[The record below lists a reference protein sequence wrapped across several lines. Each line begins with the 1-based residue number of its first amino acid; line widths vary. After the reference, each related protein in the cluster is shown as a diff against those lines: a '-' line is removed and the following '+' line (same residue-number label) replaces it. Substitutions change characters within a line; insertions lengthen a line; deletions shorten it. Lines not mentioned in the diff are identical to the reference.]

1 MSIAYAIFCLLIA
14 SAIRLEEGLKEVDM
28 GFSERLALAMKN
40 AGYTQGR
47 LAKDVGMAQ
56 SSINKLLKEASGSR
70 KTVELASVLGVRPEW
85 LSTGEGE
92 MSAYSLHEQNAVYQ
106 VKPSSNGFY
115 RVDVLDVKASAG
127 PGSLVT
133 SDFIETIRAIEYTT
147 EQARALFGNRPAT
160 HVKVITVNGDSMDG
174 TISPGDQIFVDTAV
188 NHFDGDG
195 VYVFVFGKTLHVK
208 RLQMQRDRL
217 AVISDNSIYEKW
229 YVEADDEGMFY
240 VMAKV
245 LLRQSV
251 DYKRFA

>member
-1 MSIAYAIFCLLIA
+1 
-14 SAIRLEEGLKEVDM
+14 M
-28 GFSERLALAMKN
+28 GFSERLAQAMKH

-56 SSINKLLKEASGSR
+56 SSVNKLLKDANGSR
-70 KTVELASVLGVRPEW
+70 KTVEIATVLGVRPEW

-92 MSAYSLHEQNAVYQ
+92 MASSGVREPAALYQ
-106 VKPSSNGFY
+106 VKPSLNGIY

-127 PGSLVT
+127 PGTIVT
-133 SDFIETIRAIEYTT
+133 SDFIETIRAIEYTN

-174 TISPGDQIFVDTAV
+174 TISPGDQIFVDTGV
-188 NHFDGDG
+188 THFDGDG

-217 AVISDNSIYEKW
+217 AVISDNPIYEKW
-229 YVEADDEGMFY
+229 YVEPEDEDAFY

>member
-1 MSIAYAIFCLLIA
+1 
-14 SAIRLEEGLKEVDM
+14 M
-28 GFSERLALAMKN
+28 GFSERLAQAMKH

-56 SSINKLLKEASGSR
+56 SSVNKLLKEANGSR
-70 KTVELASVLGVRPEW
+70 KTVEIASVLGVRPEW

-92 MSAYSLHEQNAVYQ
+92 MASSSAREPSALYQ
-106 VKPSSNGFY
+106 VKPSLNGIY

-127 PGSLVT
+127 PGTIVT
-133 SDFIETIRAIEYTT
+133 SDFIETIRAIEYTN
-147 EQARALFGNRPAT
+147 EQARALFGNRPDT

-174 TISPGDQIFVDTAV
+174 TISPGDQIFVDTGV
-188 NHFDGDG
+188 THFDGDG

-217 AVISDNSIYEKW
+217 AVISDNPIYEKW
-229 YVEADDEGMFY
+229 YVEPEDEDDFY

>member
-1 MSIAYAIFCLLIA
+1 
-14 SAIRLEEGLKEVDM
+14 M
-28 GFSERLALAMKN
+28 GFSERLAQAMKY

-56 SSINKLLKEASGSR
+56 SSVNKLLKEANGSR
-70 KTVELASVLGVRPEW
+70 KTVEIASVLGVRPEW

-92 MSAYSLHEQNAVYQ
+92 MASSSAREPSALYQ
-106 VKPSSNGFY
+106 VKSSLNGIY

-127 PGSLVT
+127 PGSIVT

-174 TISPGDQIFVDTAV
+174 TISPGDQIFVDTGV
-188 NHFDGDG
+188 THFDGDG

-217 AVISDNSIYEKW
+217 AVISDNPIYEKW
-229 YVEADDEGMFY
+229 YVEPEDEDAFY

>member
-1 MSIAYAIFCLLIA
+1 
-14 SAIRLEEGLKEVDM
+14 M
-28 GFSERLALAMKN
+28 GFSERLAQAMEN

-47 LAKDVGMAQ
+47 LAKEVDMAQ
-56 SSINKLLKEASGSR
+56 SSVNKLLKNAKGSR
-70 KTVELASVLGVRPEW
+70 KTVEIASVLGVRPEW

-92 MSAYSLHEQNAVYQ
+92 MAAGGARESTAPYQ
-106 VKPSSNGFY
+106 VKPSLNGIY

-127 PGSLVT
+127 PGTLVT
-133 SDFIETIRAIEYTT
+133 SDFIETIRAIEYTN

-174 TISPGDQIFVDTAV
+174 TISPGDQIFVDTGV
-188 NHFDGDG
+188 THFDGDG

-217 AVISDNSIYEKW
+217 AVISDNPIYEKW
-229 YVEADDEGMFY
+229 YVEPEDEDAFY

>member
-1 MSIAYAIFCLLIA
+1 
-14 SAIRLEEGLKEVDM
+14 M
-28 GFSERLALAMKN
+28 GFSERLAQAMKR

-56 SSINKLLKEASGSR
+56 SSVNKLLKEANGSR
-70 KTVELASVLGVRPEW
+70 KTVEIASVLGVRPEW

-92 MSAYSLHEQNAVYQ
+92 MASSGAREPTALYQ
-106 VKPSSNGFY
+106 VKPSLNGIY

-127 PGSLVT
+127 PGAIVT

-174 TISPGDQIFVDTAV
+174 TISPGDQIFVDTGV
-188 NHFDGDG
+188 THFDGDG

-217 AVISDNSIYEKW
+217 AVISDNPIYEKW
-229 YVEADDEGMFY
+229 YVEPEDEDAFY

>member
-1 MSIAYAIFCLLIA
+1 
-14 SAIRLEEGLKEVDM
+14 M
-28 GFSERLALAMKN
+28 GFSERLAQAMKR

-56 SSINKLLKEASGSR
+56 SSVNKLLKDANGSR
-70 KTVELASVLGVRPEW
+70 KTVEIASVLGVRPEW

-92 MSAYSLHEQNAVYQ
+92 MASSGAREPTALYQ
-106 VKPSSNGFY
+106 VKPSLNGIY

-127 PGSLVT
+127 PGTIVT
-133 SDFIETIRAIEYTT
+133 SDFIETIRAIEYTN

-174 TISPGDQIFVDTAV
+174 TISPGDQIFVDTGV
-188 NHFDGDG
+188 THFDGDG

-217 AVISDNSIYEKW
+217 AVISDNPIYEKW
-229 YVEADDEGMFY
+229 YVEPEDEDTFY

>member
-1 MSIAYAIFCLLIA
+1 
-14 SAIRLEEGLKEVDM
+14 M
-28 GFSERLALAMKN
+28 GFSERLAQAMKR

-56 SSINKLLKEASGSR
+56 SSVNKLLKDANGSR
-70 KTVELASVLGVRPEW
+70 KTVEIASVLGVRPEW

-92 MSAYSLHEQNAVYQ
+92 MASSGAREPTALYQ
-106 VKPSSNGFY
+106 VKPSLNGIY

-127 PGSLVT
+127 PGTIVT
-133 SDFIETIRAIEYTT
+133 SDFIETIRAIEYTN

-174 TISPGDQIFVDTAV
+174 TISPGDQIFVDIGVT
-188 NHFDGDG
+188 HFDGDG

-217 AVISDNSIYEKW
+217 AVISDNPIYEKW
-229 YVEADDEGMFY
+229 YVEPEDEDTFY

>member
-1 MSIAYAIFCLLIA
+1 
-14 SAIRLEEGLKEVDM
+14 M
-28 GFSERLALAMKN
+28 GFSERLAQAMKH

-56 SSINKLLKEASGSR
+56 SSVNKLLKEANGSR
-70 KTVELASVLGVRPEW
+70 KTVEIASVLGVRPEW

-92 MSAYSLHEQNAVYQ
+92 MASSSAREPSALYH
-106 VKPSSNGFY
+106 VKPSLNGIY

-127 PGSLVT
+127 PGSIVT

-147 EQARALFGNRPAT
+147 EQARALFGNRPST

-174 TISPGDQIFVDTAV
+174 TISPGDQIFVDTGV
-188 NHFDGDG
+188 THFDGDG

-217 AVISDNSIYEKW
+217 AVISDNPIYEKW
-229 YVEADDEGMFY
+229 YVEPEDEDAFY

-245 LLRQSV
+245 LLRQSI

>member
-1 MSIAYAIFCLLIA
+1 
-14 SAIRLEEGLKEVDM
+14 M
-28 GFSERLALAMKN
+28 GFSERLAQAMKH

-56 SSINKLLKEASGSR
+56 SSVNKLLKEANGSR
-70 KTVELASVLGVRPEW
+70 KTVEIASVLGVRPEW

-92 MSAYSLHEQNAVYQ
+92 MASSSAREPSALYQ
-106 VKPSSNGFY
+106 VKSSLNGIY

-127 PGSLVT
+127 PGSIVT
-133 SDFIETIRAIEYTT
+133 SDFIETIRAIEYTN

-174 TISPGDQIFVDTAV
+174 TISPGDQIFVDTGV
-188 NHFDGDG
+188 THFDGDG

-217 AVISDNSIYEKW
+217 AVISDNPIYEKW
-229 YVEADDEGMFY
+229 YVEPEDEDAFY

>member
-1 MSIAYAIFCLLIA
+1 
-14 SAIRLEEGLKEVDM
+14 M
-28 GFSERLALAMKN
+28 GFSERLAQAMKH

-56 SSINKLLKEASGSR
+56 SSVNKLLKDANGSR
-70 KTVELASVLGVRPEW
+70 KTVEIASVLGVRPEW

-92 MSAYSLHEQNAVYQ
+92 MASSGAREPTALYQ
-106 VKPSSNGFY
+106 VKPSLNGIY

-127 PGSLVT
+127 PGTVVT
-133 SDFIETIRAIEYTT
+133 SDFIETIRAIEYTN

-174 TISPGDQIFVDTAV
+174 TISPGDQIFVDTGV
-188 NHFDGDG
+188 THFDGDG

-217 AVISDNSIYEKW
+217 AVISDNPIYEKW
-229 YVEADDEGMFY
+229 YVEPEDEDAFY

>member
-1 MSIAYAIFCLLIA
+1 
-14 SAIRLEEGLKEVDM
+14 M
-28 GFSERLALAMKN
+28 GFSERLAQAMKH

-47 LAKDVGMAQ
+47 LAKNVGMAQ
-56 SSINKLLKEASGSR
+56 SSVNKLLKDANGSR
-70 KTVELASVLGVRPEW
+70 KTVEIASVLGVRPEW

-92 MSAYSLHEQNAVYQ
+92 MTSSGARETTALYQ
-106 VKPSSNGFY
+106 VKPSVNGVY
-115 RVDVLDVKASAG
+115 RVDVLDVKTSAG
-127 PGSLVT
+127 PGTIVT

-174 TISPGDQIFVDTAV
+174 TISPGDQIFVDTGV
-188 NHFDGDG
+188 THFDGDG

-217 AVISDNSIYEKW
+217 AVISDNPIYEKW
-229 YVEADDEGMFY
+229 YVEAGDEDSFY

-245 LLRQSV
+245 LLRQSI

>member
-1 MSIAYAIFCLLIA
+1 
-14 SAIRLEEGLKEVDM
+14 M
-28 GFSERLALAMKN
+28 GFSERLAQAMKN

-56 SSINKLLKEASGSR
+56 SSVNKLLKDANGSR
-70 KTVELASVLGVRPEW
+70 KTVEIASVLGVRPEW

-92 MSAYSLHEQNAVYQ
+92 MASSGTREPAALYR
-106 VKPSSNGFY
+106 VKPSLNGIY

-127 PGSLVT
+127 PGSIVT

-174 TISPGDQIFVDTAV
+174 TISPGDQIFVDTGV
-188 NHFDGDG
+188 THFDGDG

-217 AVISDNSIYEKW
+217 AVISDNPIYEKW
-229 YVEADDEGMFY
+229 YVEPEDEDAFY

-245 LLRQSV
+245 LLRQSI

>member
-1 MSIAYAIFCLLIA
+1 
-14 SAIRLEEGLKEVDM
+14 M
-28 GFSERLALAMKN
+28 GFSERLAQAMKH

-56 SSINKLLKEASGSR
+56 SSVNKLLKDANGSR
-70 KTVELASVLGVRPEW
+70 KTVEIASVLGVRPEW

-92 MSAYSLHEQNAVYQ
+92 MASSGAREPAALYQ
-106 VKPSSNGFY
+106 VKPSLNGIY

-127 PGSLVT
+127 PGTIVT
-133 SDFIETIRAIEYTT
+133 SDFIETIRAIEYTN

-174 TISPGDQIFVDTAV
+174 TISPGDQIFVDTGV
-188 NHFDGDG
+188 THFDGDG

-217 AVISDNSIYEKW
+217 AVISDNPIYEKW
-229 YVEADDEGMFY
+229 YVEPEDEDAFY

>member
-1 MSIAYAIFCLLIA
+1 
-14 SAIRLEEGLKEVDM
+14 M
-28 GFSERLALAMKN
+28 GFSDRLAHAMKR
-40 AGYTQGR
+40 AGYTQGK
-47 LAKDVGMAQ
+47 LAKEVGMAQ
-56 SSINKLLKEASGSR
+56 SSVFKLLNNANGSR
-70 KTVELASVLGVRPEW
+70 KTVEIASALGVRPEW

-92 MSAYSLHEQNAVYQ
+92 MEVSGVHERSALYQ
-106 VKPSSNGFY
+106 VKTSDNGFY

-147 EQARALFGNRPAT
+147 EQARAMFGNRPAN

-174 TISPGDQIFVDTAV
+174 TISPGDQIFVDTGIT
-188 NHFDGDG
+188 HFDGDG
-195 VYVFVFGKTLHVK
+195 VYVFVFGNTLHVK

-229 YVEADDEGMFY
+229 YVEAGDEDTFY

-245 LLRQSV
+245 LLRQSI

>member
-1 MSIAYAIFCLLIA
+1 
-14 SAIRLEEGLKEVDM
+14 M
-28 GFSERLALAMKN
+28 GFSERLSQAMKL

-56 SSINKLLKEASGSR
+56 SSVNKLLKDANGSR
-70 KTVELASVLGVRPEW
+70 KTVEIASVLGVRPEW

-92 MSAYSLHEQNAVYQ
+92 MGAGSLREPNALYQ
-106 VKPSSNGFY
+106 VKASTNGIY

-147 EQARALFGNRPAT
+147 EQARVLFGNRPAH

-174 TISPGDQIFVDTAV
+174 TISPGDQIFVDTGIT
-188 NHFDGDG
+188 HFDGDG

-217 AVISDNSIYEKW
+217 AVISDNPIYEKW
-229 YVEADDEGMFY
+229 YVEPGDEDTFY

-245 LLRQSV
+245 LIRQSI

>member
-1 MSIAYAIFCLLIA
+1 
-14 SAIRLEEGLKEVDM
+14 M
-28 GFSERLALAMKN
+28 GFSERLAQAMLH

-56 SSINKLLKEASGSR
+56 SSVNKLLKEANGSR
-70 KTVELASVLGVRPEW
+70 KTVEIASVLGVRPEW

-92 MSAYSLHEQNAVYQ
+92 MTPGGVMERPALYQ
-106 VKPSSNGFY
+106 VKPSQNGIY

-133 SDFIETIRAIEYTT
+133 SDFIETIRAIEYTN
-147 EQARALFGNRPAT
+147 EQARALFGNRPS
-160 HVKVITVNGDSMDG
+160 HNVKVITVNGDSMDG
-174 TISPGDQIFVDTAV
+174 TISPGDQIFVDIGVT
-188 NHFDGDG
+188 HFDGDG

-217 AVISDNSIYEKW
+217 AVISDNPIYEKW
-229 YVEADDEGMFY
+229 YVEAGDEDTFY

-245 LLRQSV
+245 LLRQSI

>member
-1 MSIAYAIFCLLIA
+1 
-14 SAIRLEEGLKEVDM
+14 M
-28 GFSERLALAMKN
+28 GFSERLAQAMKY

-56 SSINKLLKEASGSR
+56 SSVNKLLKEANGSR
-70 KTVELASVLGVRPEW
+70 KTVEIASVLGVRPEW

-92 MSAYSLHEQNAVYQ
+92 MAAGGTREPTALYQ
-106 VKPSSNGFY
+106 VKSSLNGIY

-127 PGSLVT
+127 PGTIVT

-174 TISPGDQIFVDTAV
+174 TISPGDQIFVDTGV
-188 NHFDGDG
+188 THFDGDG

-217 AVISDNSIYEKW
+217 AVISDNPIYEKW
-229 YVEADDEGMFY
+229 YVEAGDEDSFY

-245 LLRQSV
+245 LLRQSI

>member
-1 MSIAYAIFCLLIA
+1 
-14 SAIRLEEGLKEVDM
+14 M
-28 GFSERLALAMKN
+28 GFSERLAQAMKH

-56 SSINKLLKEASGSR
+56 SSVNKLLKDANGSR
-70 KTVELASVLGVRPEW
+70 KTVEIASVLGVRPQW

-92 MSAYSLHEQNAVYQ
+92 MASSGAREPTALYQ
-106 VKPSSNGFY
+106 VKPSINGIY

-127 PGSLVT
+127 PGTIIT

-174 TISPGDQIFVDTAV
+174 TISPGDQIFVDTGV
-188 NHFDGDG
+188 THFDGDG
-195 VYVFVFGKTLHVK
+195 VYIFVFGKTLHVK

-217 AVISDNSIYEKW
+217 AVISDNPIYEKW
-229 YVEADDEGMFY
+229 YVEPEDEDTFY

>member
-1 MSIAYAIFCLLIA
+1 
-14 SAIRLEEGLKEVDM
+14 M
-28 GFSERLALAMKN
+28 GFSERLAQAMKY

-56 SSINKLLKEASGSR
+56 SSVNKLLKEANGSR
-70 KTVELASVLGVRPEW
+70 KTVEIASVLGVRPEW

-92 MSAYSLHEQNAVYQ
+92 MASSSAREPSALYQ
-106 VKPSSNGFY
+106 VKPSLNGIY

-127 PGSLVT
+127 PGSIVT
-133 SDFIETIRAIEYTT
+133 SDFIETIRAIEYTN

-174 TISPGDQIFVDTAV
+174 TISPGDQIFVDTGV
-188 NHFDGDG
+188 THFDGDG

-217 AVISDNSIYEKW
+217 AVISDNPIYEKW
-229 YVEADDEGMFY
+229 YVEPEDEDAFY

>member
-1 MSIAYAIFCLLIA
+1 
-14 SAIRLEEGLKEVDM
+14 M
-28 GFSERLALAMKN
+28 GFSERLAQAMKY

-56 SSINKLLKEASGSR
+56 SSVNKLLKEANGSR
-70 KTVELASVLGVRPEW
+70 KTVEIASVLGVRPEW

-92 MSAYSLHEQNAVYQ
+92 MASSSAREPSALYQ
-106 VKPSSNGFY
+106 VKPSLNGVY

-127 PGSLVT
+127 PGSIVT

-174 TISPGDQIFVDTAV
+174 TISPGDQIFVDTGV
-188 NHFDGDG
+188 THFDGDG

-217 AVISDNSIYEKW
+217 AVISDNPIYEKW
-229 YVEADDEGMFY
+229 YVEPEDEDAFY

>member
-1 MSIAYAIFCLLIA
+1 
-14 SAIRLEEGLKEVDM
+14 M
-28 GFSERLALAMKN
+28 GFSERLAQAMKH

-56 SSINKLLKEASGSR
+56 SSVNKLLKEANGSR
-70 KTVELASVLGVRPEW
+70 KTVEIASVLGVRPEW

-92 MSAYSLHEQNAVYQ
+92 MALSGAREPSALYQ
-106 VKPSSNGFY
+106 VKPSLNGIY

-127 PGSLVT
+127 PGNIVT

-147 EQARALFGNRPAT
+147 EQARALFGNRPAA

-174 TISPGDQIFVDTAV
+174 TISPGDQIFVDTGV
-188 NHFDGDG
+188 THFDGDG

-217 AVISDNSIYEKW
+217 AVISDNPIYEKW
-229 YVEADDEGMFY
+229 YVEPEDEDTFY

>member
-1 MSIAYAIFCLLIA
+1 
-14 SAIRLEEGLKEVDM
+14 M
-28 GFSERLALAMKN
+28 GFSERLAQAMKH

-56 SSINKLLKEASGSR
+56 SSVNKLLKDANGSR
-70 KTVELASVLGVRPEW
+70 KTVEIASVLGVRPEW

-92 MSAYSLHEQNAVYQ
+92 MASSGAREPAALYQ
-106 VKPSSNGFY
+106 VKPSLNGIY

-127 PGSLVT
+127 PGAIVT
-133 SDFIETIRAIEYTT
+133 SDFIETIRAIEYTN

-174 TISPGDQIFVDTAV
+174 TISPGDQIFVDTGV
-188 NHFDGDG
+188 THFDGDG

-217 AVISDNSIYEKW
+217 AVISDNPIYEKW
-229 YVEADDEGMFY
+229 YVEPEDEDAFY

>member
-1 MSIAYAIFCLLIA
+1 
-14 SAIRLEEGLKEVDM
+14 M
-28 GFSERLALAMKN
+28 GFSERLAQAMKR

-56 SSINKLLKEASGSR
+56 SSVNKLLKEANGSR
-70 KTVELASVLGVRPEW
+70 KTVEIASVLGVRPEW

-92 MSAYSLHEQNAVYQ
+92 MASSGAREPTTLYQ
-106 VKPSSNGFY
+106 VKPSMNGVY

-127 PGSLVT
+127 PGTLVT

-174 TISPGDQIFVDTAV
+174 TISPGDQIFVDTSV
-188 NHFDGDG
+188 THFDGDG

-217 AVISDNSIYEKW
+217 AVLSDNPIYEKW
-229 YVEADDEGMFY
+229 YVEPEDEDAFY

-245 LLRQSV
+245 LLRQTI

>member
-1 MSIAYAIFCLLIA
+1 
-14 SAIRLEEGLKEVDM
+14 M
-28 GFSERLALAMKN
+28 GFSERLAQAMKN

-56 SSINKLLKEASGSR
+56 SSVNKLLKEANGSR
-70 KTVELASVLGVRPEW
+70 KTVEIASVLGVRPEW

-92 MSAYSLHEQNAVYQ
+92 MASSGAREPTALYQ
-106 VKPSSNGFY
+106 VKPSLNGIY

-127 PGSLVT
+127 PGAIVT

-174 TISPGDQIFVDTAV
+174 TISPGDQIFVDTSV
-188 NHFDGDG
+188 THFDGDG

-217 AVISDNSIYEKW
+217 AVISDNPIYEKW
-229 YVEADDEGMFY
+229 YVEPEDEDAFY

>member
-1 MSIAYAIFCLLIA
+1 
-14 SAIRLEEGLKEVDM
+14 M
-28 GFSERLALAMKN
+28 GFSERLAQAMEN

-47 LAKDVGMAQ
+47 LAKEVDMAQ
-56 SSINKLLKEASGSR
+56 SSVNKLLKNAKGSR
-70 KTVELASVLGVRPEW
+70 KTVEIASVLGVRPEW

-92 MSAYSLHEQNAVYQ
+92 MAAGGVRKPAALYQ
-106 VKPSSNGFY
+106 VKPSLNGIY

-127 PGSLVT
+127 PGTLVT

-174 TISPGDQIFVDTAV
+174 TISPGDQIFVDTGV
-188 NHFDGDG
+188 THFDGDG

-217 AVISDNSIYEKW
+217 AVISDNPIYEKW
-229 YVEADDEGMFY
+229 YVEPEDEGAFY

-245 LLRQSV
+245 LLRQSI